1 MTLHQS
7 STMRFARALLRALAP
22 TIAALV
28 LISASSAHAQAYPS
42 KPIRYVVGFTSGTAT
57 DLVARLVAQR
67 LSERWGQQV
76 VVDNR
81 VGASGTIGAGLVAR
95 SAPDGYTLYMASSTM
110 VVSPYFMSGVS
121 YDVFK
126 DFSPVVLMVGLPM
139 VLIVPAQLP
148 VNSVS
153 ELITLAKAKPGQLN
167 YADTGRGTSSNISA
181 ELLSAL
187 TGIVLTEVSFK
198 STVDALSA
206 VVRGDVA
213 LYYPNLAG
221 AMPLIK
227 QGRVKALALT
237 TAKRSTA
244 VPEIS
249 SMAETV
255 PGFDAMSFYGIVVP
269 AGTPK
274 EVIKKLNAE
283 VNSILAEPDMRRR
296 LQDVGGDVVGGA
308 PEVLTA
314 RMKAERDQVSQVVK
328 RINSR
333 EGKK

>member
-1 MTLHQS
+1 MN
-7 STMRFARALLRALAP
+7 RPALFLLAILAAVPALA
-22 TIAALV
+22 AAQ
-28 LISASSAHAQAYPS
+28 STSTSSGQAYPS

-110 VVSPYFMSGVS
+110 VVSPFFMSGIG

-148 VNSVS
+148 VNSVN
-153 ELITLAKAKPGQLN
+153 ELIALAKAKPGQLN
-167 YADTGRGTSSNISA
+167 YADTGRGTSSHISA
-181 ELLSAL
+181 ELLSAM
-187 TGIVLTEVSFK
+187 TGVVLTEVSFK

-213 LYYPNLAG
+213 VYYPNLAG

-237 TAKRSTA
+237 TAKRSNA
-244 VPEIS
+244 APEIS
-249 SMAETV
+249 SMAESV

-274 EVIKKLNAE
+274 AVIAKLNAE
-283 VNSILAEPDMRRR
+283 VNSILAEPDMRKR
-296 LQDVGGDVVGGA
+296 LFDVGGDVVGGA
-308 PEVLTA
+308 PEILTA
-314 RMKAERDQVSQVVK
+314 RMKAEQEQVSQVVK
-328 RINSR
+328 RIQAR
-333 EGKK
+333 Q